1 MAAAAA
7 SLQGTGAL
15 VLALPPD
22 SAQAVRALQLTA
34 AAFFAAPATERA
46 RFAAATGASHDATGY
61 HQLGHKEV
69 LNARRGASFAL
80 PHALAAA
87 VPPAQS
93 ALDAAGRQLLAARLV
108 RVVTQQRRQP
118 VRLQPVQQR
127 RRGLAARRVW

>member
-1 MAAAAA
+1 MGGWRLGCGGGRATANEAEAVGLCLRPGVPA
-7 SLQGTGAL
+7 CPRRVRLLQ
-15 VLALPPD
+15 
-22 SAQAVRALQLTA
+22 A

-93 ALDAAGRQLLAARLV
+93 ALDAAGRQDIHLDR
-108 RVVTQQRRQP
+108 P
-118 VRLQPVQQR
+118 DSDDS
-127 RRGLAARRVW
+127 RGCG